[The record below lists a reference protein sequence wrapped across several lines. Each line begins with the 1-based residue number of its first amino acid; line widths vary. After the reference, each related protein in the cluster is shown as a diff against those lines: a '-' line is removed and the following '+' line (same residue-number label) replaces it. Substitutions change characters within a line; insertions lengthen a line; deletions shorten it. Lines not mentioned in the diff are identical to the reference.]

1 MKNDADGHS
10 LEWESPAAQALQRV
24 LLSDNN
30 KYVHAFA
37 HEAVRRLSTSVPTP
51 VKASLYHS
59 GRSLSLPLLSLPFI
73 LQSSYQETYSPEQDG
88 IWTPVWSMFE
98 RHGGRWH
105 PPHYQVECGYVSEP
119 SEVFFAGGGR

>member
-37 HEAVRRLSTSVPTP
+37 HEAVRRMSTSVPTP
-51 VKASLYHS
+51 VKASL
-59 GRSLSLPLLSLPFI
+59 
-73 LQSSYQETYSPEQDG
+73 
-88 IWTPVWSMFE
+88 
-98 RHGGRWH
+98 
-105 PPHYQVECGYVSEP
+105 
-119 SEVFFAGGGR
+119 

>member
-1 MKNDADGHS
+1 LIIGFCCSSEQAAATVKNDADGHS

-51 VKASLYHS
+51 VKASL
-59 GRSLSLPLLSLPFI
+59 
-73 LQSSYQETYSPEQDG
+73 
-88 IWTPVWSMFE
+88 
-98 RHGGRWH
+98 
-105 PPHYQVECGYVSEP
+105 
-119 SEVFFAGGGR
+119 

>member
-51 VKASLYHS
+51 VKASLFKTRH
-59 GRSLSLPLLSLPFI
+59 
-73 LQSSYQETYSPEQDG
+73 SSYYASNNYSVKKYGP
-88 IWTPVWSMFE
+88 TSK
-98 RHGGRWH
+98 
-105 PPHYQVECGYVSEP
+105 Y
-119 SEVFFAGGGR
+119 